1 MGLKFYIGNAGT
13 GKSFRLYQKVLQEAE
28 KHPKNQYL
36 VLVPEQFT
44 MQTQKDFVS
53 MSPSGGI
60 LNIDILSF
68 QRLAYRIF
76 EETGSGKLPI
86 LDEIGKIFVVRRV
99 AEEKKDDF
107 IIMSKPMSKIG
118 YINEVKSMIS
128 EFIQYEVQSE
138 TLKRLMESNRDKQQ
152 LYGKLHDMELIYNG
166 FLEYLKE
173 KYITSEELLDV
184 LYQVADQSKILK
196 DCTIVMDGFTGFTPI
211 QKK

>member
-1 MGLKFYIGNAGT
+1 MGLQFYIGNAGT
-13 GKSFRLYQKVLQEAE
+13 GKSFGLYQKVLREAE

-76 EETGSGKLPI
+76 EETGSGKLPV
-86 LDEIGKIFVVRRV
+86 LDEIGKIFVVRRA
-99 AEEKKDDF
+99 AEEKKDEF
-107 IIMSKPMSKIG
+107 ILMSKSMAKIG

-128 EFIQYEVQSE
+128 EFIQYEVRSE
-138 TLKRLMESNRDKQQ
+138 RGWK
-152 LYGKLHDMELIYNG
+152 
-166 FLEYLKE
+166 
-173 KYITSEELLDV
+173 
-184 LYQVADQSKILK
+184 
-196 DCTIVMDGFTGFTPI
+196 
-211 QKK
+211 